1 MIASSKPSNRTPLLI
16 VESDLPGSFVDLKLG
31 THLFVAE
38 ADRFKREE
46 RFAGLIHGFDV
57 VFVASR
63 GDLEAEF
70 AASAYS
76 NKDAVSLRRRA
87 DVSNARHVAL
97 PSKTK
102 DALADTDIATSR
114 DIETGFKAQA
124 NVGAAGCVEIERM
137 GTAGRVK
144 VASCVVK
151 ERDVTVGRVVVTDGV
166 GKERFK
172 TGGRVVE
179 SGSVEKECSP
189 ASGRVSE
196 PGGVVEE
203 RCKTKSGVI
212 DPAGYAKKVPRFP
225 QPYCRSGSLRQGPG
239 TTACALGKNAKQ
251 TRSTE
256 TRSGGIV
263 VLNRINGFI
272 GPVIFLSLFGR
283 VLVWV
288 CFRKKG
294 FAKNCAALSRQKAAT
309 RKV

>member
-212 DPAGYAKKVPRFP
+212 DPAGYAKKCQGSLSRIAVRVASVRGPG
-225 QPYCRSGSLRQGPG
+225 QPLARSGKTQSRREAPRL
-239 TTACALGKNAKQ
+239 
-251 TRSTE
+251 E
-256 TRSGGIV
+256 V
-263 VLNRINGFI
+263 VEL
-272 GPVIFLSLFGR
+272 LF
-283 VLVWV
+283 
-288 CFRKKG
+288 
-294 FAKNCAALSRQKAAT
+294 
-309 RKV
+309 